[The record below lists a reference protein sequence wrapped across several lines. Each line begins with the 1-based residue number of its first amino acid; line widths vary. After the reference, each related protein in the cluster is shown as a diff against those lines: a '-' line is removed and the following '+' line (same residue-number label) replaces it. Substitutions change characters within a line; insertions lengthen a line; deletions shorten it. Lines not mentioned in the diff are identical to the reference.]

1 MARYGDT
8 VLFDNRQKG
17 QAMEA
22 LEQELKAVREWMRGD
37 RFTGTTRV
45 QHVGR

>member
-17 QAMEA
+17 HDMEA
-22 LEQELKAVREWMRGD
+22 LEQELNAVREWMRGD
-37 RFTGTTRV
+37 RLTGKTLV
-45 QHVGR
+45 QHLGR

>member
-8 VLFDNRQKG
+8 VLFDNRQRG

-45 QHVGR
+45 QHLGR